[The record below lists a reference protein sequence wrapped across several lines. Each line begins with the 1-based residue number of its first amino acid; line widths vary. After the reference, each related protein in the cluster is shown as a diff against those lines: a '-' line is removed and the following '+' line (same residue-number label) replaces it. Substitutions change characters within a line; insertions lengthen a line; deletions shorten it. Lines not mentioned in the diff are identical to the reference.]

1 MIGMMLYLRFIDKGT
16 VRSSGNL
23 TMLHLAKKNI
33 SMKYTLA
40 RTSLAFLLSL
50 SLLPSAYALNN
61 SKSWDYLAPDRT
73 QRIASLNITEL
84 LKRHHYSKDVGNQ
97 DRSSKM
103 YEGYL
108 KMLDP
113 ARMYFTQEDLSEFKP
128 WKKNFAN
135 KLREGDLE
143 PGYFMY
149 KRQLTRLDQY
159 LTFALAKLAKGV
171 DSIDFTLDESL
182 ETDREKA
189 PWAKNEAELQ
199 ELWRKRL
206 KDEVLRLKLA
216 SKEPKAIEELLTK
229 RFKNQQ
235 KRLQQTRSEDVF
247 QAYVNSFSQTY
258 DPHTNYLS
266 PDNAENFDINMSLSL
281 EGIGAVLQGDNEHV
295 KIVRLVPS
303 GPADKSKQ
311 LAPADKIVGVA
322 QGNKEMVDVIGWRLD
337 EVVKLIRGK
346 KGSTVRLEVIPAS
359 NAPNDLS
366 SKTVTI
372 VRESVK
378 LEEQAAQKSILNLE
392 HEGKPFKLGIIEIPA
407 FYIDFKAYRAGDP
420 NYKSTTRDVRKLL
433 AELQQE
439 QVDGLVIDLRN
450 NGGGSLQEA
459 TELSSLFIPQGPS
472 VLVRNNDG
480 RVDVLEDDNKGVFYQ
495 GPMAVL
501 VNRLSASASE
511 IFAGAIQDYHRG
523 LIIGGQTFGKGTV
536 QTIQPLNHGELKF
549 TIAKFYRVSGQS
561 TQHQG
566 VLPDISYP
574 AEYNTKE
581 IGESALPE
589 AMPWDSIKPAINPGP
604 DPFKPYLKTLEKRH
618 AQRTKHNPDFVFSH
632 ERLALSKAL
641 MKDTVVSLNEEKR
654 RAEQDKIDQQQLA
667 MENKRRLAKGEKAMQ
682 LKELK
687 KEDEDL
693 AAELEKEKENKQKP
707 EKDAFLVET
716 GHILLDWLSLHQQQ
730 VAKHSAK

>member
-40 RTSLAFLLSL
+40 RTSLALLLSL

-113 ARMYFTQEDLSEFKP
+113 ARMYFTQEDLGEFKP

-229 RFKNQQ
+229 RYKNQQ

-247 QAYVNSFSQTY
+247 QTYVNSFSQTY

-311 LAPADKIVGVA
+311 LAPADKIIGVA